1 MALEEYQLAQA
12 AFDLWL
18 ASEGEDNRAELERV
32 KRILPIVLDEC
43 CTVTQKTYIMHYYA
57 EQMSMP
63 DIAERYGVD
72 ASTVSKTIRRG
83 LDNAYKPLRFMSP
96 LFMRLPPRRRMLRG
110 GTANA

>member
-1 MALEEYQLAQA
+1 MALEECRLDHA
-12 AFDLWL
+12 AFNLWL
-18 ASEGEDNRAELERV
+18 MAEGENNRAELDRV

-43 CTVTQKTYIMHYYA
+43 CTVTQKTYIMHYYG

-63 DIAERYGVD
+63 DIAERHGVD
-72 ASTVSKTIRRG
+72 PSTVSKTIQRG

-110 GTANA
+110 GAGNG